1 MYYHHYHWLG
11 LPWLIVLVIAVVPFW
26 RICKRVGHSPWLS
39 LLVVLPLV
47 NLIFIYYLAFSL
59 WPVEHR
65 GASGGA
71 PGVPP
76 A

>member
-1 MYYHHYHWLG
+1 MLYHHHWLG
-11 LPWLIVLVIAVVPFW
+11 LPWLIVAVIAVVPFW

-59 WPVEHR
+59 WPAENR

-71 PGVPP
+71 PGVP
-76 A
+76 AG

>member
-1 MYYHHYHWLG
+1 MHHHWLG

-39 LLVVLPLV
+39 LLTLLPLV
-47 NLIFIYYLAFSL
+47 NLVFIYYPAFSQ
-59 WPVEHR
+59 WPSENR
-65 GASGGA
+65 AASAGASGA
-71 PGVPP
+71 PP